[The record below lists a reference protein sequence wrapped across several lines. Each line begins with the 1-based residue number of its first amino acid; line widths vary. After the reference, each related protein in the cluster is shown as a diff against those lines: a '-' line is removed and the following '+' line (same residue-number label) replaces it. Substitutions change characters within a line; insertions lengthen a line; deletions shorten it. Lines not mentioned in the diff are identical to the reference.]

1 MLQRILK
8 LAIDHRHL
16 VVVVTIVLAIVGARS
31 LWRLPID
38 AVPDITNNQV
48 QINVIEPA
56 FSVEDMERLVTFPI
70 ETALTGIPGLEH
82 TRSISR
88 NGFCQITAVFK
99 DKLDINL
106 ARQLVG
112 ERLDRAREDLPEG
125 IKPTMGPITTGLGE
139 VLMWSVEYGTASTN
153 AVMSKLGLQP
163 DGAYLTP
170 NGERLTNRVQRLT
183 WLRTVQDW
191 IIRPQ
196 LRTVPNVADVDAI
209 GGFVKQYHVLTN
221 PAALQS
227 FGLTLQDVISA
238 LERNNRSL
246 GAGFVER
253 NGEAALV
260 LSLIHI

>member
-8 LAIDHRHL
+8 LAIDHRYL
-16 VVVVTIVLAIVGARS
+16 VVVVTVVLALVGARS

-48 QINVIEPA
+48 QINVVEPA
-56 FSVEDMERLVTFPI
+56 FSVEDMERLVI
-70 ETALTGIPGLEH
+70 EY

-88 NGFCQITAVFK
+88 NGFCQITAVFE

-112 ERLDRAREDLPEG
+112 ERLDGAREDLPAG

-139 VLMWSVEYGTASTN
+139 VLMWSVEYGAARTN
-153 AVMSKLGLQP
+153 AVAGQPGWQP

-196 LRTVPNVADVDAI
+196 LSMPSA
-209 GGFVKQYHVLTN
+209 
-221 PAALQS
+221 
-227 FGLTLQDVISA
+227 GL
-238 LERNNRSL
+238 
-246 GAGFVER
+246 
-253 NGEAALV
+253 
-260 LSLIHI
+260 